1 MLPGGRWQ
9 DVSDSERAEHS
20 ASFARMEKPF
30 DEHEVVD
37 DMGQHARLT
46 LLDAQ
51 NDVNVILPTTT
62 AIA

>member
-1 MLPGGRWQ
+1 
-9 DVSDSERAEHS
+9 
-20 ASFARMEKPF
+20 MEKPF
-30 DEHEVVD
+30 DEHGVVD